1 MIKIIILVISLL
13 FSSLLLSQSK
23 NTPMNN
29 KVIEK
34 KMVLQDEKFQSFKD
48 NEWTYIV
55 RHNTYSDGS
64 QTFTLVSLWSERE
77 KPLEI
82 VIIDPYK
89 IDDIKFKTANKKLLV
104 NYPSKNILKRSEDRN
119 ILYFQKGWGVHIK
132 DTKEFSEDDILKDSS
147 RLLEKTENLCQEKDE
162 ILAFARINSPLKVQL
177 RDLVPE
183 KHLKIEDNKK
193 WFHKGKFVCLKIN
206 KKL

>member
-1 MIKIIILVISLL
+1 MIKIIILIISLL

-23 NTPMNN
+23 DTPMNN
-29 KVIEK
+29 KTIEK
-34 KMVLQDEKFQSFKD
+34 TMVLQDEKFQSFKD

-55 RHNTYSDGS
+55 RHNTYSDES
-64 QTFTLVSLWSERE
+64 QTFTLVSLWSETE

-89 IDDIKFKTANKKLLV
+89 IDDINFKTANKKLLV
-104 NYPSKNILKRSEDRN
+104 SYPSKNILKRSEDRN

-147 RLLEKTENLCQEKDE
+147 RLLKKTENLCQEKDE

-177 RDLVPE
+177 SDLIPK

-193 WFHKGKFVCLKIN
+193 WFQKGKFFCLKIN